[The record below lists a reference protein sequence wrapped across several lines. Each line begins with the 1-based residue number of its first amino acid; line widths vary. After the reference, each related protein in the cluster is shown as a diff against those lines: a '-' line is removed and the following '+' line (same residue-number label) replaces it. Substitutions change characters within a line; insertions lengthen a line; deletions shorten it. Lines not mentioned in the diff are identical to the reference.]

1 MSKPF
6 AKRVLLIL
14 LILVSLCLIHS
25 VFPTFGKQIPFNEW
39 MWKHYPVHK
48 IRYYMS
54 ESLIEKMNAEKPD
67 IMQVAEMLGPE
78 MMGGHRI
85 QVGDKWVTYFLRT
98 PTFLIMGMDMYTL
111 EISFNEEGSY
121 QSSSVFFSD

>member
-1 MSKPF
+1 M
-6 AKRVLLIL
+6 KRKTKRIGLIL
-14 LILVSLCLIHS
+14 LIILVLCITYS
-25 VFPTFGKQIPFNEW
+25 ITPTLGRQIPFNEW
-39 MWKHYPVHK
+39 TWKHHPIHK

-85 QVGDKWVTYFLRT
+85 QVGDKWVCYFLRT
-98 PTFLIMGMDMYTL
+98 PTFLIMGLDMYTL
-111 EISFNEEGSY
+111 DIYFNEDGSY
-121 QSSSVFFSD
+121 QSASMVFSD